1 MILSSN
7 LLVKDA
13 GAGAAAART
22 RALSMARARTL
33 LQSTMIMVLE
43 SIKGDEATALIKNV
57 HVYDMLK
64 NHF

>member
-43 SIKGDEATALIKNV
+43 SIKGDATALIKNV